1 LDRPIGLLVYEEFL
15 KRREPRVRALCSLM
29 EKGKVVGIPTM
40 SLTKRFSMIFF
51 DFCYTNSPLFFSFS
65 PLDINEF
72 NIQKR
77 REREGGNCYT
87 ETMSFSPSND

>member
-1 LDRPIGLLVYEEFL
+1 
-15 KRREPRVRALCSLM
+15 M
-29 EKGKVVGIPTM
+29 EKGEVVGKFPAT
-40 SLTKRFSMIFF
+40 SLTKRFSMILF
-51 DFCYTNSPLFFSFS
+51 DFCYPLTPPLFFSFFS

-87 ETMSFSPSND
+87 DSISFPPMQ

>member
-1 LDRPIGLLVYEEFL
+1 
-15 KRREPRVRALCSLM
+15 M
-29 EKGKVVGIPTM
+29 EKGEVVGKFPAT

-51 DFCYTNSPLFFSFS
+51 DFCYPLTPPLFFFS

-87 ETMSFSPSND
+87 EPMSFSPSND